1 MAALM
6 ISLAVPLKQENY
18 YVSNRPELD
27 LPQRTA
33 VAAILNTIMKMTA
46 YLKCSGKPV

>member
-27 LPQRTA
+27 LPERTA
-33 VAAILNTIMKMTA
+33 VVALFNNHDDGRI
-46 YLKCSGKPV
+46 S